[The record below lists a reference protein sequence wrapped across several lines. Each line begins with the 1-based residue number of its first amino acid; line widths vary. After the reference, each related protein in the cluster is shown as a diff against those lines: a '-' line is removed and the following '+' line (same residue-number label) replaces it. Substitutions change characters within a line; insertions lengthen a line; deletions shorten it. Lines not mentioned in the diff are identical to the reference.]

1 MIVRDPRAS
10 FMCSA
15 VHSPVNDKI
24 DPAVLI
30 DSEDLDAM
38 LRHIVPDIIGRCS
51 AEREHPRPH
60 VLTAVVSPQFPVCHK
75 CRILATCALYGV
87 NSVTVSDPQKDPL
100 SGEQFRVSGEKFRH
114 RALVIHHVDPLG

>member
-30 DSEDLDAM
+30 DSEDLDIM
-38 LRHIVPDIIGRCS
+38 LRHIVPDES
-51 AEREHPRPH
+51 SDAAPPNAN
-60 VLTAVVSPQFPVCHK
+60 TAPPFS
-75 CRILATCALYGV
+75 
-87 NSVTVSDPQKDPL
+87 PL
-100 SGEQFRVSGEKFRH
+100 S
-114 RALVIHHVDPLG
+114 